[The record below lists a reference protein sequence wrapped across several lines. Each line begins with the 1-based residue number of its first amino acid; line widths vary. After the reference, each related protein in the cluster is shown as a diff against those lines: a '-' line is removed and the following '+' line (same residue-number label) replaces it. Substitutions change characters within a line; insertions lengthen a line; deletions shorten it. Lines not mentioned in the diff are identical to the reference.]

1 MQTDTNSTAGG
12 GDLRAI
18 HEEFREAVQEAKSSY
33 RALCLLVGLLNGET
47 DASFSVTDREGM
59 AVLLEC
65 IQARLELSM
74 QGLGLTAT
82 ALGMQDAWELV
93 H

>member
-1 MQTDTNSTAGG
+1 MQNETNSAAS

-18 HEEFREAVQEAKSSY
+18 QGDFREAVLEAKSSY

>member
-1 MQTDTNSTAGG
+1 MQNETNSAAS

-18 HEEFREAVQEAKSSY
+18 HEDFREAVHEAKSRY

-74 QGLGLTAT
+74 QGLGLTAK
-82 ALGMQDAWELV
+82 ALGMPDAWELV